1 MSLHYESAEG
11 QIVQAREYSDPSNP
25 YSAATALAL
34 ALGQVHATLALV
46 DAHIDTGSA
55 LADVVE
61 VLAGLRA
68 EVTALRSEVTDVA
81 RAIRAGVAS

>member
-1 MSLHYESAEG
+1 MSLHYETAEG
-11 QIVQAREYSDPSNP
+11 QIVQAREIHGTNP
-25 YSAATALAL
+25 TGAQFAV

-46 DAHIDTGSA
+46 DAHIDMGSA

-81 RAIRAGVAS
+81 RAIRSGGQS

>member
-1 MSLHYESAEG
+1 MSLHYETAEG
-11 QIVQAREYSDPSNP
+11 QIVQAREIHGTNP
-25 YSAATALAL
+25 AGAAFAVAV
-34 ALGQVHATLALV
+34 GQIHATLALV

-81 RAIRAGVAS
+81 RAIRAGVAQ